1 MFGIEI
7 DSDYLKNKFEFDNEN
22 ISVAVEKANLLD
34 THWNVYGYV
43 EQEMFCHPNIENI
56 ADYINNGK
64 FKFVDNFGLINI
76 ISCNIADAEKRIDRF
91 KRAIANQYIY
101 DTINGRSSMVNDE
114 FTVCEDSR
122 ILLKNLGLLRKTFNS
137 RR

>member
-1 MFGIEI
+1 MFEIKI
-7 DSDYLKNKFEFDNEN
+7 DSDYLKNKFEFYNEN

-43 EQEMFCHPNIENI
+43 EQEMFCNPSIENI
-56 ADYINNGK
+56 ADYINNGE
-64 FKFVDNFGLINI
+64 FKFVDNFGLINT
-76 ISCNIADAEKRIDRF
+76 ISCNVADAETRIDMF
-91 KRAIANQYIY
+91 KRAIAKQYIY

-122 ILLKNLGLLRKTFNS
+122 ILLKNLGLLMKTFNS